1 MRPTSS
7 EAGSNPSCGVRIFV
21 LLSIADI
28 GYGLTDVPA
37 GVYTIMF
44 AMTMYTIYQKRRD
57 GVNKFTTVTLV
68 LL

>member
-1 MRPTSS
+1 MRS
-7 EAGSNPSCGVRIFV
+7 FV

-28 GYGLTDVPA
+28 GYGLTDVLP